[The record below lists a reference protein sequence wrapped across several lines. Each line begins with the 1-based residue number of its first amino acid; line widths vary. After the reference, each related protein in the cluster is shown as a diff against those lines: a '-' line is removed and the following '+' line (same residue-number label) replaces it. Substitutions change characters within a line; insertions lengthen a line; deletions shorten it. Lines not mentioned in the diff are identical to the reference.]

1 VTAASAPAA
10 PTALARIDELEAA
23 FRAGARGALE
33 RELVEA
39 RRAAVDEVRDVPR
52 RPIAE
57 DGTAPA
63 VGPSGLPEATPDEL
77 DGPTVRAAFASH
89 GCLVVRGLVPRAT
102 AEELVAGIDRAIAA
116 WGDLKRPFAGP
127 TGDPWFD
134 PQTVDE
140 PERSALGRTWVTN
153 GAGLLTFDSPRM
165 LATILDRYER
175 LGLRTLLTE
184 LLGARPV
191 LSANKG
197 TLRRV
202 PVETSAGWHQD
213 GAFLGQQLGAVNVW
227 ATLTD
232 CGVDAPGLD
241 IVPRRFDEI
250 VETGT
255 RGSYFDWAVGEG
267 VIEELAVDTPVL
279 RPQLHAG
286 DAVIFDEML
295 LHRTATDPSMTSSRY
310 AIEMWTFAGS
320 AYPEGH
326 VALLW

>member
-1 VTAASAPAA
+1 MTATPR
-10 PTALARIDELEAA
+10 TGTQLERIAQLEAA
-23 FRAGARGALE
+23 FRAGERGDLE
-33 RELVEA
+33 VELVAA
-39 RRAAVDEVRDVPR
+39 RRAALAEVQDIARGPVP
-52 RPIAE
+52 AAS
-57 DGTAPA
+57 TAPA
-63 VGPSGLPEATPDEL
+63 VGASGLPEARAADL
-77 DGPTVRAAFASH
+77 DAPTVRAAFESH
-89 GCLVVRGLVPRAT
+89 GCLVVRGLVPRAV
-102 AEELVAGIDRAIAA
+102 AEELVAGIDRAIEAWAA
-116 WGDLKRPFAGP
+116 RKRPFAGS

-134 PQTVDE
+134 PQPVEE

-153 GAGLLTFDSPRM
+153 GAGLLSFDSPRM
-165 LATILDRYER
+165 LATILDRYEG
-175 LGLRTLLTE
+175 LGLRSLLGE

-191 LSANKG
+191 LSANKC

-241 IVPRRFDEI
+241 IVPRRFDRI

-255 RGSYFDWAVGEG
+255 RGAYFDWAVGEG
-267 VIEELAVDTPVL
+267 VIEELAAETPVL
-279 RPQLHAG
+279 RPELHAG

-310 AIEMWTFAGS
+310 AIEMWTFAGTD
-320 AYPEGH
+320 YPEGH
-326 VALLW
+326 VALVW

>member
-1 VTAASAPAA
+1 
-10 PTALARIDELEAA
+10 LARIDELEAA
-23 FRAGARGALE
+23 FRAGERGAIE
-33 RELVEA
+33 RELVTA
-39 RRAAVDEVRDVPR
+39 RRAAVAEVAGVGRG
-52 RPIAE
+52 PIPSG
-57 DGTAPA
+57 GTPPP
-63 VGPSGLPEATPDEL
+63 VGPSGLPEATPDQL
-77 DGPTVRAAFASH
+77 DGPTVRAAFESH
-89 GCLVVRGLVPRAT
+89 GCLVVRRLVPRST
-102 AEELVAGIDRAIAA
+102 AEELVAGIDRAIEA
-116 WGDLKRPFAGP
+116 WAGLTRPFAGP

-134 PQTVDE
+134 PQTVDD

-153 GAGLLTFDSPRM
+153 GAGLLSFDSPRM
-165 LATILDRYER
+165 LATILDRYEQ
-175 LGLRTLLTE
+175 LGLRTLLAE

-191 LSANKG
+191 LSANKC

-202 PVETSAGWHQD
+202 PVETNAGWHQD
-213 GAFLGQQLGAVNVW
+213 GAFLGQQLRAVNVW

-255 RGSYFDWAVGEG
+255 RGSFFDWAVGDG

-279 RPQLHAG
+279 RPELAAG

-310 AIEMWTFAGS
+310 AIEMWTFSGS

-326 VALLW
+326 VALVW

>member
-1 VTAASAPAA
+1 MTTASPAG
-10 PTALARIDELEAA
+10 TLLERIDQLEAA
-23 FRAGARGALE
+23 FRAGERGPIE
-33 RELVEA
+33 QELVAA
-39 RRAAVDEVRDVPR
+39 RRDALAEVQGTDRGPVPD
-52 RPIAE
+52 A
-57 DGTAPA
+57 GQAPP
-63 VGPSGLPEATPDEL
+63 VGPSGLPETTAERL
-77 DGPTVRAAFASH
+77 DAGTVRAAFESH

-102 AEELVAGIDRAIAA
+102 AEELVAGIDLAIERWAA
-116 WGDLKRPFAGP
+116 LKRPFAGG

-134 PQTVDE
+134 PLPVEE

-165 LATILDRYER
+165 LATILDRYES
-175 LGLRTLLTE
+175 LGLRSLLAQ

-191 LSANKG
+191 LSANKC

-202 PVETSAGWHQD
+202 PVDTNAGWHQD
-213 GAFLGQQLGAVNVW
+213 GAFLGQQLRAVNVW
-227 ATLTD
+227 STLTD

-241 IVPRRFDEI
+241 IVPRRFDHI

-267 VIEELAVDTPVL
+267 VIEELAVDTPIV
-279 RPQLHAG
+279 RPALHAG

-310 AIEMWTFAGS
+310 AIEMWTFAGTE
-320 AYPEGH
+320 YPEGH
-326 VALLW
+326 VALVW